1 MEGKPLRRSS
11 RVLLF
16 GPAHELIL
24 IRRTR
29 PGRAPYLTTPGGG
42 VEPGET
48 WDQAA
53 VRECREEVGAEV
65 IIGPTAYIAYV
76 STPRRAIQRYALAKL
91 ITLDDDVRHGPE
103 FENPARGRYQ
113 TVRIALDDQEL
124 DLLRPAELVPILRD
138 FGGELAAEARGLNP
152 TVP

>member
-1 MEGKPLRRSS
+1 MIMEGKPLRRSS

-24 IRRTR
+24 IRRIR

-42 VEPGET
+42 VEHGET

-53 VRECREEVGAEV
+53 ARECREEVGAEV
-65 IIGPTAYIAYV
+65 IIGPTAYVAYV

-91 ITLDDDVRHGPE
+91 ITLDDGARHGPE
-103 FENPARGRYQ
+103 FENPARGRYE
-113 TVRIALDDQEL
+113 TARIALDDHEL
-124 DLLRPAELVPILRD
+124 DLLRPAELVPVLRD
-138 FGGELAAEARGLNP
+138 FGADLAAEARALS
-152 TVP
+152 

>member
-1 MEGKPLRRSS
+1 MEPHRSS

-16 GPAHELIL
+16 DEEDRLIL

-29 PGRAPYLTTPGGG
+29 PGREPYLTTPGGG

-53 VRECREEVGAEV
+53 VRECREELGAEV
-65 IIGPTAYIAYV
+65 IIGPVAYLAYL
-76 STPRRAIQRYALAKL
+76 PERPAIQRYALARL
-91 ITLDDDVRHGPE
+91 VRLDDRLRDGPE
-103 FENPARGRYQ
+103 FGDPARGGYQ
-113 TVRIALDDQEL
+113 TVRHALDAPEL

-138 FGGELAAEARGLNP
+138 FGRVLAAEARSLINGGP
-152 TVP
+152 